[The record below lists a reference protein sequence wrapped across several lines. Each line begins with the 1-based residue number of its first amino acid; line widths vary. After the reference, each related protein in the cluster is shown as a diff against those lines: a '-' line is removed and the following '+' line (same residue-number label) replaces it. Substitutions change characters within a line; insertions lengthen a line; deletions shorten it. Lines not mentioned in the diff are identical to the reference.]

1 MASCIDIGDIESW
14 EYVDEPTVYDITVQG
29 NHNYYIDAGK
39 EILVH
44 NSGKTYGILQHL
56 FESGAKHNNETIT
69 VVAEDVPNLKAG
81 AYRDAQNILSSDE
94 VLRAWWPEINKT
106 DRTFKCLSGSVMEFK
121 SFQDSYDARSGK
133 RDRLFINEAN
143 GVKYEIYEQLSLRTT
158 KQTIIDFNPSAR
170 FWAHENLEHRDDVEW
185 VITTYRDNAF
195 LDENIRKKIESYEP
209 TEENIK
215 RGTANEYRWMV
226 YGLGKVGRLE
236 GLVFPG
242 FTVLQDWPQDYK
254 WRVFGMDFGYTNDP
268 TTLIE
273 IRYHRGD
280 LYWKE
285 HIYETGLTNPDICKE
300 LISIGH
306 DRNELI
312 VADSAEPKSIE
323 EIKRDGWRITGA
335 EKGADSVNQGIDA
348 IKRYKVYI
356 EANSKNLI
364 EEFSSY
370 TWKKDRDGNP
380 MNKPVDEYNHGID
393 AGRYALSKK
402 ILKDRKPLNPALIN
416 I

>member
-1 MASCIDIGDIESW
+1 MKVNDK
-14 EYVDEPTVYDITVQG
+14 VYTPLQSHYPIVVQQG
-29 NHNYYIDAGK
+29 GTS
-39 EILVH
+39 
-44 NSGKTYGILQHL
+44 SGKTYGILQHL
-56 FESGAKHNNETIT
+56 FQAGAKNNNETIT

-81 AYRDAQNILSSDE
+81 AYRDAQNILADNE
-94 VLRAWWPEINKT
+94 VMRAWWPKAGENKT
-106 DRTFKCLSGSVMEFK
+106 DRTFKSISGSVMEFK

-143 GVKYEIYEQLSLRTT
+143 GVKHEIYEQLSLRTT

-170 FWAHENLEHRDDVEW
+170 FWAHEQLEHRSDVLW
-185 VITTYRDNAF
+185 VVSTYLDNVF
-195 LDENIRKKIESYEP
+195 LDDNIRKKIESYEP
-209 TEENIK
+209 TPENIA

-226 YGLGKVGRLE
+226 YGKGQVGRLE
-236 GLVFPG
+236 GLVFPD
-242 FTVLQDWPQDYK
+242 FSTTQDFPEDYK

-300 LISIGH
+300 LVKVGH
-306 DRNELI
+306 DKNDLI

-323 EIKRDGWRITGA
+323 EIKRAGWRIVGA
-335 EKGADSVNQGIDA
+335 EKGADSINQGVDA

-356 EANSKNLI
+356 EASSKNLI

-380 MNKPVDEYNHGID
+380 MNKPIDEYNHGID

-402 ILKDRKPLNPALIN
+402 ILRPSKKLEWS
-416 I
+416 